1 MNIVNI
7 ISVLSKKFLV
17 DTCKLDIISE
27 QSQECDFKSQELF
40 NKQMFCIAFSGNE
53 NFVLAVDAEEMAL
66 KSIAYSF
73 THDYEMYDDEIGLD
87 SLKEFLNIVAGHILG
102 ELINAHN
109 SKHIGIS
116 TPFLLCNEL
125 ISFYKKCDEI
135 RLSSNSG
142 DVRLFCF
149 R

>member
-7 ISVLSKKFLV
+7 ISVLGKKFLT
-17 DTCKLDIISE
+17 DTCKLDIVSE
-27 QSQECDFKSQELF
+27 QSQERGFKSQELF
-40 NKQMFCIAFSGNE
+40 NEQMFCIAFSGNE
-53 NFVLAVDAEEMAL
+53 NFVLAVDAEEMVL

-73 THDYEMYDDEIGLD
+73 TRDHEMYDDEIGLD
-87 SLKEFLNIVAGHILG
+87 SLKEFLNIIAGHILG

-116 TPFLLCNEL
+116 TPFLLSDEL
-125 ISFYKKCDEI
+125 ISFYKKCYEI
-135 RLSSNSG
+135 RLSSNNG
-142 DVRLFCF
+142 DVILFCF